1 MTGKITVKIVEW
13 FLIDFFYF
21 FTLSGNRKDVNN
33 FYFSWKLQKEIRHH
47 NFHLKLAMK
56 CFPSAFRCFLISN
69 FLIVEKQRT
78 GIINI
83 ISNSN
88 K

>member
-47 NFHLKLAMK
+47 NF
-56 CFPSAFRCFLISN
+56 PSETCDEMFSIGVSLFFN
-69 FLIVEKQRT
+69 FQF
-78 GIINI
+78 
-83 ISNSN
+83 SNSG
-88 K
+88 KTKDRHH